1 MPETELNLDEML
13 ADPMVRLV
21 MRRDGVEEAELRAL
35 LDRAKER
42 LWRDGRLALASR
54 VQPAFGGSAAVPRE
68 ACLA

>member
-1 MPETELNLDEML
+1 MPETELNLDELL

-35 LDRAKER
+35 LRRAKER
-42 LWRDGRLALASR
+42 LRRDGRLTLADR
-54 VQPAFGGSAAVPRE
+54 VQPAGDGSAAAPQE